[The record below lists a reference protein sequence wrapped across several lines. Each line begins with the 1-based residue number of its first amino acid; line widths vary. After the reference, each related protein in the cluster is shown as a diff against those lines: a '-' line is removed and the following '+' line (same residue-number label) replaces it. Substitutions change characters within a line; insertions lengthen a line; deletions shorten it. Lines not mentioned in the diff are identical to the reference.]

1 MNLTGQ
7 YATDFQN
14 ILNKSVA
21 TAVIPLSQLQ
31 AQDTFILGH
40 KTALGSLE
48 SNVSALTASLTNL
61 GTLAAGQALN
71 ATSSNPAAVTVSDS
85 NATSAAN
92 YTINSVTTVASAA
105 SETSLSGYADPNATP
120 ITTGTTTPGAME
132 LMVGTKPYDFTLTN
146 NNLTSLMNQ
155 INGLGAGIT
164 ASILTTAGADYLS
177 LQANATGATTLTL
190 SDTSGATPTNII
202 SGTNQGTN
210 AVFHLNGI
218 KITQASNT
226 VNSVIPGMTF
236 NIVGA
241 TTSPVTL
248 TLSSD
253 SSQLATNLQS
263 LVTNYNT
270 LVSAV
275 QAQEGKN
282 AGALSGDTIIRQ
294 LQTTM
299 HQLTSYSS
307 ASGSVH
313 SLADLGVTFN
323 SANGTATF
331 DPTKVGSMSSSQ
343 LTDALKYVGSTTTGL
358 GAFSTTF
365 DQLSNPISGL
375 IQTEIAGDTTTD
387 THLQS
392 QIAKSTA
399 SINLMQQGLAKQIE
413 KADALESAYE
423 AQQTQLTSSLQG
435 LDLVLYGKAVGSPGA

>member
-40 KTALGSLE
+40 KSTLGSLNA
-48 SNVSALTASLTNL
+48 NVAALTASLTSL
-61 GTLAAGQALN
+61 GTLASGQSLS
-71 ATSSNPAAVTVSDS
+71 ATSSNPAAVTVSNS

-92 YTINSVTTVASAA
+92 YTINSVTTVAAAA
-105 SETSLSGYADPNATP
+105 SETSLNGYADPTTTP
-120 ITTGTTTPGAME
+120 ITAGTTTPGAME

-190 SDTSGATPTNII
+190 SDQSGATPTNII
-202 SGTNQGTN
+202 SATNQGTD

-218 KITQASNT
+218 KISQASNT
-226 VNSVIPGMTF
+226 VNSVITGMTF
-236 NIVGA
+236 NIV
-241 TTSPVTL
+241 TPTSSPVTL
-248 TLSSD
+248 TLASD
-253 SSQLATNLQS
+253 SSQLATNLQN
-263 LVTNYNT
+263 LVTNYNS
-270 LVSAV
+270 LVTAV
-275 QAQEGKN
+275 QAQVGKN
-282 AGALSGDTIIRQ
+282 AGALGGDTIIRQ

-299 HQLTSYSS
+299 HLLTAYSS

-323 SANGTATF
+323 SANGAATF
-331 DPTKVGSMSSSQ
+331 DATKVGSMSSSQ
-343 LTDALKYVGSTTTGL
+343 LTDALTYIGSTRTGL
-358 GAFSTTF
+358 GAFSATF
-365 DQLSNPISGL
+365 DQLSNPITGL

-392 QIAKSTA
+392 QITNTTA
-399 SINLMQQGLAKQIE
+399 SINRMQQSLAKQIE
-413 KADALESAYE
+413 TADALESAYE

-435 LDLVLYGKAVGSPGA
+435 LDLVLYGKNLANG